1 VPILNAV
8 YRQREAGAPLT
19 DLADYRRAGGYEG
32 LKKALADMAQDE
44 VLYAFHRSGLRGR
57 GGAGFPMGRKASFL
71 PKDAPLPSYVV
82 CNADESEPG
91 TFKDREI
98 MERNPFGLIE
108 GVTIAGYAIGA
119 RRGYIYIR
127 GEYEHQ
133 ARVLDAALAAAREEG
148 YLGEDVCRSGF
159 GFDITLYRGAGAY
172 ICGEETGLL
181 ESLEGKRGQPR
192 LKPPFPAVAGLYASP
207 TLINNVET
215 LAALPPIM
223 ERGADWYAGLGTEKS
238 PGTKI
243 FSVSGHVM
251 RPGNYEVVLGETT
264 LRELLYEHAGG
275 FREGRAFKACWV
287 GGSSVPVLGEE
298 ALDTPLD
305 YESLQAAG
313 TFLGSAGCIVMDDSG
328 CIVRASLRL
337 ASFYRH
343 ESCGK
348 CSPCREGT
356 TWLEKVL
363 QRIVDGQGR
372 MQDLELLESM
382 FGRISGRVLCA
393 LADGAVAPIQSALRL
408 FRDDFVRCIEE
419 GGSPLPEPMAIDQQ
433 DADRQAASGR
443 GPSSRGA
450 VVPAGGVAHG

>member
-1 VPILNAV
+1 MAADGNGGGRLLFAQAEG
-8 YRQREAGAPLT
+8 RDLT
-19 DLADYRRAGGYEG
+19 KLSAYEHAGGYAS
-32 LKKALADMAQDE
+32 LRKALETDRGEIVESLLA
-44 VLYAFHRSGLRGR
+44 SGLRGR

-98 MERNPFGLIE
+98 MELNPFQLLE
-108 GVTIAGYAIGA
+108 GITIAGYAIGA

-133 ARVLDAALAAAREEG
+133 ARVLDAAIQSARAAG
-148 YLGEDVCRSGF
+148 YLGLGVCRSTF
-159 GFDITLYRGAGAY
+159 DFDITLYRGAGAY

-215 LAALPPIM
+215 LSAIPPII
-223 ERGADWYAGLGTEKS
+223 EKGPDWYAALGTEKS

-264 LRELLYEHAGG
+264 LRELLHEHAGG
-275 FREGRAFKACWV
+275 FRPGRRLKACWV
-287 GGSSVPVLGEE
+287 GGSSVPVLGEQH
-298 ALDTPLD
+298 LDTPLD

-348 CSPCREGT
+348 CTPCREGT
-356 TWLEKVL
+356 TWMEKVL
-363 QRIVDGQGR
+363 QRIVDGEGR
-372 MQDLELLESM
+372 MEDLDLLDSM

-393 LADGAVAPIQSALRL
+393 LADGAVAPVQSALDL
-408 FRDDFVRCIEE
+408 FRDDFVRAVRE
-419 GGSPLPEPMAIDQQ
+419 GSPAPEPMMP
-433 DADRQAASGR
+433 GHTPG
-443 GPSSRGA
+443 GPSRGGTHREA
-450 VVPAGGVAHG
+450 VAHG

>member
-1 VPILNAV
+1 MPILNSV
-8 YRQREAGAPLT
+8 YRQREAGRPLT
-19 DLADYRRAGGYEG
+19 ELADYRRAGGYTA
-32 LKKALADMAQDE
+32 LRDALADMEPDE

-71 PKDAPLPSYVV
+71 PKDSPLPSYVV

-98 MERNPFGLIE
+98 MELNPFQLLE
-108 GVTIAGYAIGA
+108 GIAIAGYAIGA

-133 ARVLDAALAAAREEG
+133 ARVLDTAIRAARAAG
-148 YLGEDVCRSGF
+148 YLGLGICRSGF
-159 GFDITLYRGAGAY
+159 DFDVTLYRGAGAY

-215 LAALPPIM
+215 LAAIPPIM
-223 ERGADWYAGLGTEKS
+223 EKGPDWYAALGPEKS

-251 RPGNYEVVLGETT
+251 KPGNYEIVLGDTT
-264 LRELLYEHAGG
+264 LRELLYDMAGG
-275 FREGRAFKACWV
+275 FRPGRKMKACWV
-287 GGSSVPVLGEE
+287 GGSSVPVLGEQH
-298 ALDTPLD
+298 LDTPLD
-305 YESLQAAG
+305 YESLNAAG

-328 CIVRASLRL
+328 CIVRSSLRL

-348 CSPCREGT
+348 CTPCREGT
-356 TWLEKVL
+356 SWLEKVL
-363 QRIVDGQGR
+363 QRIVDGKGR
-372 MQDLELLESM
+372 MEDLELLESM

-393 LADGAVAPIQSALRL
+393 LADGAVAPIRSALHL
-408 FRDDFVRCIEE
+408 FRDDFVHAVRE
-419 GGSPLPEPMAIDQQ
+419 GSPAPEPMMP
-433 DADRQAASGR
+433 GL
-443 GPSSRGA
+443 A
-450 VVPAGGVAHG
+450 VAGG